1 VREYTIEK
9 VKEIL
14 SEYSLLSLSQNG
26 TLRLIRDEIVNT
38 ILSDTE
44 EDSYK
49 KLLTILKERLNYRF
63 YFALKSDDYL
73 WLDTISGE

>member
-1 VREYTIEK
+1 MKNQTIEK
-9 VKEIL
+9 VEEIL
-14 SEYSLLSLSQNG
+14 TEYSLLSLLQNG
-26 TLRLIRDEIVNT
+26 TLRLIRDEIVNK

-44 EDSYK
+44 EDSYN

-63 YFALKSDDYL
+63 YFTLKSDEYL